1 MMGKILKRG
10 VIWILLLTSLV
21 FLNKIA
27 FSSEDSKNFKPRFS
41 IKLSGGLSGFTGGAI
56 NRHLKTYDR
65 YLSEMTYYVGG
76 ETKTLHF
83 GSDLEGEIRWDINP
97 RFALVAGTGYIYGE
111 EKSYFEFEGTIPL
124 GTQFT
129 YLQSYT
135 FLQKIKVIPFKLG
148 THYTLPFLSRV
159 NLFFDMGIYYYISKA
174 SLWKQHFSPQ
184 YGGFFI
190 IYTKEEKFDLEA
202 NDSGFYG
209 GIGIEFS
216 IANNLTLVLEVQG
229 RYARLNL
236 SGKKIYSVWE
246 QPWVVEEGYLYI
258 GERDLEDEGYGK
270 HCPDLIISRSR
281 PSGDE
286 FQNIR
291 RAVLDLGGF
300 SIKAGIRIKL
310 F

>member
-1 MMGKILKRG
+1 MGKIIKRG
-10 VIWILLLTSLV
+10 AIWILLLTSLV
-21 FLNKIA
+21 FFNRIA
-27 FSSEDSKNFKPRFS
+27 CSEDSKNFKPRFS
-41 IKLSGGLSGFTGGAI
+41 IKLSGGLSGFTGGDI
-56 NRHLKTYDR
+56 NRHLKTYDG
-65 YLSEMTYYVGG
+65 YLSEMTYYSGG

-111 EKSYFEFEGTIPL
+111 EKSYFEFEGSIPF
-124 GTQFT
+124 GGQFT
-129 YLQSYT
+129 YPQSYT
-135 FLQKIKVIPFKLG
+135 ILQKIKVIPLKLG
-148 THYTLPFLSRV
+148 MHYTLPALSKV
-159 NLFFDMGIYYYISKA
+159 NFFFDMGICYYKGKA
-174 SLWKQHFSPQ
+174 SLWKQHFSPE
-184 YGGFFI
+184 YAGYFI

-202 NDSGFYG
+202 NDIGFYG

-216 IANNLTLVLEVQG
+216 IANNLALVLEVQG
-229 RYARLNL
+229 RYARLSL

-246 QPWVVEEGYLYI
+246 RPWVVEEGDLYT
-258 GERDLEDEGYGK
+258 GERDLLDEGYGEQ
-270 HCPDLIISRSR
+270 CPDLIISRFR

-300 SIKAGIRIKL
+300 SIKVGIRIKL